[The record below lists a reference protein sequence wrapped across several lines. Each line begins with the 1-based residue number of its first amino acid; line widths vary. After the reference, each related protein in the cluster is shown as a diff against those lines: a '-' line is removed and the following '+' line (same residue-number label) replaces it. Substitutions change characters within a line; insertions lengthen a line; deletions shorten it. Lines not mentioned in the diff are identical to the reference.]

1 MTGTNDGFP
10 QFDSVFR
17 GLARALQSKSSGGM
31 GDDGILLIHRNLGG
45 GDGADEGFVPRAGR
59 GNVANE
65 AFAHLQDIVEGKSDK
80 PEDESVER
88 PTLEGES
95 SEDTVV
101 YSITKPAVGKFKAW
115 SLSGSD
121 VTVKRGTREVVV
133 EMGDDE
139 SKLRS
144 TVSFYLSDDVDIETV
159 RVTEDNADR
168 VVLQAQKTVE
178 PEDAGVNFVD

>member
-1 MTGTNDGFP
+1 MTGTNDGLS

-17 GLARALQSKSSGGM
+17 GIARALQSRGTGGM

-45 GDGADEGFVPRAGR
+45 GDGADEDFAPRSGR
-59 GNVANE
+59 GSVADE
-65 AFAHLQDIVEGKSDK
+65 AFTHLQDIVEGKSDK
-80 PEDESVER
+80 SEDEDVER
-88 PTLEGES
+88 PTLEGKS
-95 SEDTVV
+95 NEDTVV
-101 YSITKPAVGKFKAW
+101 YSITKPAVGRFKAW

-144 TVSFYLSDDVDIETV
+144 TVSFYLPEDVDIETV

-168 VVLQAQKTVE
+168 VVLQAQKVAE

>member
-1 MTGTNDGFP
+1 MTGANDGFP
-10 QFDSVFR
+10 QFDSVIR
-17 GLARALQSKSSGGM
+17 GIARALQSRGTGGI
-31 GDDGILLIHRNLGG
+31 GDDGILMIHRNLGG
-45 GDGADEGFVPRAGR
+45 GDGADEDFAPRSGR
-59 GNVANE
+59 GNVADE

-80 PEDESVER
+80 PEDEDVKR

-95 SEDTVV
+95 TEDAVM

-144 TVSFYLSDDVDIETV
+144 TVSFYLPDDVDIETV

-168 VVLQAQKTVE
+168 VVLQAHKVAE

>member
-1 MTGTNDGFP
+1 M
-10 QFDSVFR
+10 
-17 GLARALQSKSSGGM
+17 
-31 GDDGILLIHRNLGG
+31 
-45 GDGADEGFVPRAGR
+45 
-59 GNVANE
+59 
-65 AFAHLQDIVEGKSDK
+65 
-80 PEDESVER
+80 
-88 PTLEGES
+88 
-95 SEDTVV
+95 
-101 YSITKPAVGKFKAW
+101 GKFKAW

-144 TVSFYLSDDVDIETV
+144 TVSFYLPDDVDIETV

-168 VVLQAQKTVE
+168 VVLQAQKVAE

>member
-1 MTGTNDGFP
+1 MTGTNDGLS

-17 GLARALQSKSSGGM
+17 GIARALQSRGTGGM

-45 GDGADEGFVPRAGR
+45 DDGADEGFAPRTGR
-59 GNVANE
+59 GNIADE
-65 AFAHLQDIVEGKSDK
+65 AFAHLQDIVEGKRDE
-80 PEDESVER
+80 PEDEDVAR

-95 SEDTVV
+95 TEEAVV

-144 TVSFYLSDDVDIETV
+144 TVSFYLPEDVDIETV

-168 VVLQAQKTVE
+168 VVLQAQKVAE